1 MPGLIRG
8 IAPTAVI
15 AGTATA
21 VSKRVSRRQYD
32 RWAEG
37 DTQQS
42 YQSPPEYEEPPPPA
56 APAGEDR
63 IAQLKDLA
71 DLKEQ
76 GILTDAEF
84 AAETARIFQQ

>member
-8 IAPTAVI
+8 VARTAVI

-21 VSKRVSRRQYD
+21 VSKRVSRRQYNH
-32 RWAEG
+32 WAEG

-42 YQSPPEYEEPPPPA
+42 YQSPPQYEEPPPPA
-56 APAGEDR
+56 ASADEDR

-71 DLKEQ
+71 DLTEQ
-76 GILTDAEF
+76 GFLTGAEF
-84 AAETARIFQQ
+84 AAEQARILQQ